1 MTKPV
6 CFGPRR
12 LIVAITGRKESSP
25 RYTPESAEAAFA
37 AGRMCAELG
46 LTVLTGG
53 LSGVMEKAAEGAKS
67 AGGLTIGILPGAN
80 HDDGNKYLDFVLPS
94 GIGIARNVLM
104 AQACDF
110 MLALPGGTGTLEE
123 LCFALDFGRPVISWG
138 SWEIDGVQKVTAGDA
153 AALTAALKSLIESK
167 ISSLEKTHRS

>member
-1 MTKPV
+1 MNPI

-12 LIVAITGRKESSP
+12 LVIAITGRKESSP
-25 RYTPESAEAAFA
+25 RYTKETAEAAFA
-37 AGRMCAELG
+37 AGRACAELG

-67 AGGLTIGILPGAN
+67 GGGLTIGILPGAN
-80 HDDGNKYLDFVLPS
+80 HDDGNKYLDLVLPS
-94 GIGIARNVLM
+94 GIGIARNVLL

-138 SWEIDGVQKVTAGDA
+138 SWEIEGVQKVPYGDA
-153 AALTAALKSLIESK
+153 AALTDALKKIIESK
-167 ISSLEKTHRS
+167 INSPATTHRS